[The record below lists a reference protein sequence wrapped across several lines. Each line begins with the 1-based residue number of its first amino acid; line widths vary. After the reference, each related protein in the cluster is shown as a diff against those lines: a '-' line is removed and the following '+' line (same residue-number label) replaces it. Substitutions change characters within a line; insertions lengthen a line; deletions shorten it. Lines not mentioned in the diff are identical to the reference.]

1 MSVMAPAARPQ
12 RAPESTGPTR
22 RRASLVRRPATTLAL
37 AVGVPLALLTAAHA
51 LVPDIL
57 GLGLV
62 WDNALPWTWV
72 LLPVLFLVLL
82 VARTPGAVIGLL
94 APTLVWAF
102 LFGPGVVPM
111 GDGRSAVP
119 AEASLTVASQN
130 LGPEGDPAVIA
141 GSLQASGA
149 DLIALQE
156 IEDHDREPL
165 AATLDEQYPYS
176 VLTGTVGLW
185 SRYPIADSVGLKLG
199 LDWYRAIN
207 AVVDTPSGAV
217 SVYVIH
223 ADSARPGA
231 HAERD
236 VMLAELAETVAANTR
251 DRIVVMGDFNAS
263 ASDRALAAL
272 QSEVTEPNQ
281 SEGGFGLTWPAGTP
295 LMRLDHVFVRGMTA
309 THNAVGDAEGSDH
322 HGIVSSF
329 RLDR

>member
-1 MSVMAPAARPQ
+1 MTATASQTRSR
-12 RAPESTGPTR
+12 RAPETPVP
-22 RRASLVRRPATTLAL
+22 VRRGVGRVRRKATTIAL
-37 AVGVPLALLTAAHA
+37 LVGVPLALLTAAHA
-51 LVPDIL
+51 LVPDVL

-72 LLPVLFLVLL
+72 VLPVLVLLVL

-94 APTLVWAF
+94 APTLVWGF
-102 LFGPGVVPM
+102 LFGPGVVPL
-111 GDGRSAVP
+111 GDARQAVP
-119 AEASLTVASQN
+119 AAASLSVASQN
-130 LGPEGDPAVIA
+130 LGPAGDPAVIA
-141 GSLQASGA
+141 GSLAASGA

-156 IEDHDREPL
+156 IEDQDREPL
-165 AATLDEQYPYS
+165 AATLDADYPYS

-185 SRYPIADSVGLKLG
+185 SRYPIEDSVGLKLG

-207 AVVDTPSGAV
+207 AVVETPSGAV

-236 VMLAELAETVAANTR
+236 VMLEELAEAVAANTR
-251 DRIVVMGDFNAS
+251 DRVVVMGDFNAS

-272 QSEVTEPNQ
+272 QSEVSEPNQ
-281 SEGGFGLTWPAGTP
+281 SEGGFGLTWPAGAP
-295 LMRLDHVFVRGMTA
+295 LMRLDHVFVRGMVA
-309 THNAVGDAEGSDH
+309 THNAVGDAQGSDH

>member
-1 MSVMAPAARPQ
+1 MTRTAPATRQ
-12 RAPESTGPTR
+12 SVAPETAVAGRRRVSRVR
-22 RRASLVRRPATTLAL
+22 RRATVLAL
-37 AVGVPLALLTAAHA
+37 SVGVPLALLTAAHA

-72 LLPVLFLVLL
+72 LLPVLLLVVL
-82 VARTPGAVIGLL
+82 VARTPGAFIGLL

-102 LFGPGVVPM
+102 IFGPGIVPL
-111 GDGRSAVP
+111 GDSRDAVP
-119 AEASLTVASQN
+119 ADASLTVASQN
-130 LGPEGDPAVIA
+130 LGPQGDPSVIA
-141 GSLQASGA
+141 GALAASGA

-156 IEDHDREPL
+156 IQDQDREPL
-165 AATLDEQYPYS
+165 AAALDADYPYS

-185 SRYPIADSVGLKLG
+185 SRFPIDDSIGLKLG

-236 VMLAELAETVAANTR
+236 VMLAELADTVASNTR
-251 DRIVVMGDFNAS
+251 DRVVVMGDFNAS
-263 ASDRALAAL
+263 GSDRALAAL
-272 QSEVTEPNQ
+272 QNELTEPNQ
-281 SEGGFGLTWPAGTP
+281 SEGGFGLTWPAGAP
-295 LMRLDHVFVRGMTA
+295 LMRLDHVFVRGMVA
-309 THNAVGDAEGSDH
+309 THNAVVGDEGSDH

-329 RLDR
+329 RLDG

>member
-1 MSVMAPAARPQ
+1 MTLTAPAARSS
-12 RAPESTGPTR
+12 RAPEPSGSGRGRVSAAR
-22 RRASLVRRPATTLAL
+22 RRATRVALVVGLPL
-37 AVGVPLALLTAAHA
+37 AVLTAAHA

-72 LLPVLFLVLL
+72 LLPVLLIVVL
-82 VARTPGAVIGLL
+82 VARTPGAFIGLL

-102 LFGPGVVPM
+102 IFGPGVVPL
-111 GDGRSAVP
+111 GDARAGVP
-119 AEASLTVASQN
+119 AEASLSVASQN
-130 LGPEGDPAVIA
+130 LGPQGDPAVIA
-141 GSLQASGA
+141 SALAASGA

-156 IEDHDREPL
+156 IEGHDREPL
-165 AATLDEQYPYS
+165 AAVLDADYPYS

-185 SRYPIADSVGLKLG
+185 SRYPIDDSIGLKLG

-207 AVVDTPSGAV
+207 AVVDTPAGAV

-236 VMLAELAETVAANTR
+236 VMLSELAEAVGANTR
-251 DRIVVMGDFNAS
+251 DRVVVLGDFNAS
-263 ASDRALAAL
+263 GSDRALAPL
-272 QSEVTEPNQ
+272 QAELTEANQ
-281 SEGGFGLTWPAGTP
+281 SEGGFGLTWPAGAP
-295 LMRLDHVFVRGMTA
+295 LMRLDHVFTRGMTP
-309 THNAVGDAEGSDH
+309 THNAVVGDAGSDH

-329 RLDR
+329 RLDG

>member
-1 MSVMAPAARPQ
+1 MTLTAPAARPT
-12 RAPESTGPTR
+12 RAPE
-22 RRASLVRRPATTLAL
+22 RAGAARPRVSRVRRKATVLAL
-37 AVGVPLALLTAAHA
+37 SVGIPLAVLTAAHA

-72 LLPVLFLVLL
+72 LLPALLL
-82 VARTPGAVIGLL
+82 VVLIARTPGSFIGFL

-102 LFGPGVVPM
+102 IFGPGVVPL
-111 GDGRSAVP
+111 GDSRASVP
-119 AEASLTVASQN
+119 AEASLSVASQN
-130 LGPEGDPAVIA
+130 LGPAGDPSVIA
-141 GSLQASGA
+141 ASLAASGA

-156 IEDHDREPL
+156 IEGQDREPL
-165 AATLDEQYPYS
+165 GEVLDAEYPYS

-185 SRYPIADSVGLKLG
+185 SRYPIEDSIGLKLG

-236 VMLAELAETVAANTR
+236 VMLAELAQTVASNTR
-251 DRIVVMGDFNAS
+251 DRVVVMGDFNAS
-263 ASDRALAAL
+263 GSDRALAAL
-272 QSEVTEPNQ
+272 QGELSEPNQ
-281 SEGGFGLTWPAGTP
+281 SEGGLGLTWPAGTP
-295 LMRLDHVFVRGMTA
+295 LIRLDHVFVRGMTP
-309 THNAVGDAEGSDH
+309 THNAVAGSEGSDH

>member
-1 MSVMAPAARPQ
+1 MTLTAPAARAP
-12 RAPESTGPTR
+12 RASEPSGAR
-22 RRASLVRRPATTLAL
+22 RRRVSRVRRKATSLAL
-37 AVGVPLALLTAAHA
+37 LVGIPLAVLTAAHS

-72 LLPVLFLVLL
+72 LLPVLIVVVL
-82 VARTPGAVIGLL
+82 VARTPGAFIGLL
-94 APTLVWAF
+94 APSLVWAF
-102 LFGPGVVPM
+102 IFGPGIVPL
-111 GDGRSAVP
+111 GDSRAQVP
-119 AEASLTVASQN
+119 SDASLTVASQN
-130 LGPEGDPAVIA
+130 LGPAGDPTVIA
-141 GSLQASGA
+141 GSLAASGA

-156 IEDHDREPL
+156 IEGHDREPL
-165 AATLDEQYPYS
+165 AAVLDADYPYS

-185 SRYPIADSVGLKLG
+185 SRYPIDDSIGLKLG

-223 ADSARPGA
+223 ADSARPAA

-236 VMLAELAETVAANTR
+236 VMLRELAETVASNSR
-251 DRIVVMGDFNAS
+251 DRVVVMGDFNAS
-263 ASDRALAAL
+263 GSDRALTAL
-272 QSEVTEPNQ
+272 QAELTEPNQ
-281 SEGGFGLTWPAGTP
+281 SEGGLGLTWPAGAP
-295 LMRLDHVFVRGMTA
+295 LMRLDHVFVRGMVA
-309 THNAVGDAEGSDH
+309 THNAVLGDEGSDH